1 LQNIEEVAT
10 AIRNGTEMPQ
20 NIKGDGTPRKLA
32 TAISE
37 NCYQPEL
44 NTLLN
49 GAAHIEE
56 TMLPL
61 P

>member
-1 LQNIEEVAT
+1 MGE
-10 AIRNGTEMPQ
+10 
-20 NIKGDGTPRKLA
+20 GTPRKLA

-49 GAAHIEE
+49 GAVQIEE
-56 TMLPL
+56 TGETAVASILDVFSP
-61 P
+61 